1 MGGKGLLN
9 AHPKPSSGS
18 RGNCIIYICSLRKL
32 PLISLMLSIFAFG
45 QVDVHVEYV
54 AVEVP
59 LSESTRLIF
68 VGSVSGNARSKT
80 NAYPLDARVFKTIAC
95 PRTRF
100 ATPEQ
105 RNPYAV
111 QTPAF
116 LHVVA

>member
-68 VGSVSGNARSKT
+68 VGSVSGNARSK
-80 NAYPLDARVFKTIAC
+80 LGS
-95 PRTRF
+95 
-100 ATPEQ
+100 
-105 RNPYAV
+105 
-111 QTPAF
+111 
-116 LHVVA
+116 